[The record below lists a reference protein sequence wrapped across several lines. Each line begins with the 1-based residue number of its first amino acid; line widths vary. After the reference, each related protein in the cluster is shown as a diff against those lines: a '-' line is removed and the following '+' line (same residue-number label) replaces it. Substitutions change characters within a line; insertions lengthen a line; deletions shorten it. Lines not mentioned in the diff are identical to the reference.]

1 MARIKYYY
9 DTETCKYERIRV
21 STWDIVLNLM
31 GFFFLAVIVA
41 VGIVGVFFYFHESP
55 KEAMQ
60 RRENQ
65 SLRIKYELINEEVDS
80 LSMWLGALQERDDNI
95 YRVIMEADPLPTSVR
110 RAGTGGSNR
119 YKRMLNNEEVYDP
132 DGLIENSF
140 DRIAQLK
147 RQMYVQST
155 SYDELLSMANNKA
168 KMLASIPAIQPVSN
182 KELKR
187 LASGYGYRM
196 HPIYKIRKMH
206 WGIDFS
212 APRGTPIY
220 ATGDGKI
227 KKAKRSNRAV
237 GYGNYVVIDHG
248 YGYETLYGHMLDMV
262 VREGQ
267 TVKRGELI
275 GYVGNTGG
283 STAPHC
289 HYEVM
294 KDGKK
299 VNPIKYF
306 FQDINDDEYD
316 KLLELSAVENQS
328 LG

>member
-21 STWDIVLNLM
+21 SSWDVILNLL
-31 GFFFLAVIVA
+31 GFFFLSVIVA
-41 VGIVGVFFYFHESP
+41 VGIVGAFFYFYESP
-55 KEAMQ
+55 KEAVQ

-65 SLRIKYELINEEVDS
+65 SLKIKYEILEEEVDS
-80 LSMWLGALQERDDNI
+80 LNIWLSALQERDDNI
-95 YRVIMEADPLPTSVR
+95 YRVIMEADPIPQSIR
-110 RAGTGGSNR
+110 KAGTGGSNR
-119 YKRMLNNEEVYDP
+119 YKRMLEEEEVYDP
-132 DGLIENSF
+132 DGLIEDSF

-147 RQMYVQST
+147 RQMYIQSM
-155 SYDELLSMANNKA
+155 SYDDILVMARNKS

-220 ATGDGKI
+220 STGDGKV
-227 KKAKRSNRAV
+227 KKAVRSNRAV

-248 YGYETLYGHMLDMV
+248 YGYQTLYGHMLNMTV
-262 VREGQ
+262 KAGQ

-275 GYVGNTGG
+275 GYVGNSGG

-306 FQDINDDEYD
+306 FQDIDDEEYD

>member
-21 STWDIVLNLM
+21 STWDVVLNLL
-31 GFFFLAVIVA
+31 GFFTLAVIVA
-41 VGIVGVFFYFHESP
+41 VGIVGSIFYFYESP

-65 SLRIKYELINEEVDS
+65 SLRIKYEILEQEVDS
-80 LSMWLGALQERDDNI
+80 LSIWLSALQERDDNI
-95 YRVIMEADPLPTSVR
+95 YRVIMEADPLPSSIR
-110 RAGTGGSNR
+110 KAGTGGSNR
-119 YKRMLNNEEVYDP
+119 YKKMIEEEEIYDP
-132 DGLIENSF
+132 EGLIGESYE
-140 DRIAQLK
+140 RIAQLK
-147 RQMYVQST
+147 RQMYIQSM
-155 SYDELLSMANNKA
+155 SYDEILEMARNKST
-168 KMLASIPAIQPVSN
+168 MLASIPAIQPVSN

-227 KKAKRSNRAV
+227 KKAVRSNRAV
-237 GYGNYVVIDHG
+237 GYGNYLVIDHG

-262 VREGQ
+262 VKAGQ

-275 GYVGNTGG
+275 GYVGNSGG

-289 HYEVM
+289 HYEVI
-294 KDGKK
+294 KDGNK
-299 VNPIKYF
+299 VNPIMYF
-306 FQDINDDEYD
+306 FQDIDDEEYD
-316 KLLELSAVENQS
+316 KLLELASVENQS